1 MFHHRIVPLPNATI
15 TELGITELF
24 YYGLLSPNSTITECY
39 YYRTGYYRTVLLR
52 FIITECCT
60 LPPVRLSRAQ
70 MQSPPIKQFP
80 SANVI

>member
-1 MFHHRIVPLPNATI
+1 MTEAFHPRIVSLPNATI

-60 LPPVRLSRAQ
+60 LDYTTNTDRFYQGYSQASL
-70 MQSPPIKQFP
+70 
-80 SANVI
+80 